1 MKNLLLKEEIIH
13 QIDKLPSEQ
22 QRQIL
27 NFARVLEMSKPRGRT
42 GESLLMFGGAIQVT
56 DLKAMADDI
65 EAGCEKVDAD
75 EW

>member
-13 QIDKLPSEQ
+13 QIDRLPSEQ

-27 NFARVLEMSKPRGRT
+27 NFARVLEMARPRGRT
-42 GESLLMFGGAIQVT
+42 GKSLMTFAGAIQAA
-56 DLKAMADDI
+56 DLKAMADNI
-65 EAGCEKVDAD
+65 EASCEKVDPD